1 VLSGDHGSAVFTV
14 IKIALD
20 FALLRLVDLAP
31 AIRTLHLFCHLLL
44 YILLK
49 RLYSK
54 GSGLKCRQ
62 LSHVSIFIFSRRK
75 AQ

>member
-1 VLSGDHGSAVFTV
+1 VLSRNHGSAVFAV

-20 FALLRLVDLAP
+20 FALLRLVDLAL
-31 AIRTLHLFCHLLL
+31 AIRTLHLFSHLLFH
-44 YILLK
+44 ILLK

-54 GSGLKCRQ
+54 GSGSKCRQ
-62 LSHVSIFIFSRRK
+62 PSHVPISFFSRRK